1 MRRIGVFMLAAVAV
15 SPPASAHTD
24 FFTGDQLER
33 VCSGGAVDHGWCGGY
48 VAAIASSFDCVNPM
62 DEYRWNSDE
71 DGITVGQLVKVT
83 QKFLGDHP
91 EGLNRTARSLVAAA
105 LSQAFPCN

>member
-33 VCSGGAVDHGWCGGY
+33 MCSGGAVDHGWCGGY
-48 VAAIASSFDCVNPM
+48 VAAIASSFDCRPN
-62 DEYRWNSDE
+62 R
-71 DGITVGQLVKVT
+71 
-83 QKFLGDHP
+83 P
-91 EGLNRTARSLVAAA
+91 EVDFAIAHHAPA
-105 LSQAFPCN
+105 